1 MAPINN
7 PDFNVVTPD
16 TFASARRSAAAA
28 AAAAVGATAHT
39 PQPPRVRR
47 SRPRP
52 GDRRKRVLAFL
63 DKIPQDVDDWD
74 VEIPEDEELDRIRDL
89 LTLAH
94 IDATRRA
101 TMHWEVLL
109 LECTEHLRSDALQA
123 DKGLAGFFVLVVLA
137 ACEVFLTSDRVRLT
151 AAKDEVNNALR
162 LFLRSRPFVSEH
174 VELGDETLKKFRSGC
189 VMGTTVLSMLARI
202 CLGNRAFVI
211 PLLILR
217 RRQPR
222 LHQTL
227 GHQRAAEAAS
237 VFRGPPAEVLYPLA
251 RARAAGGLPHELTTW
266 GSSPSEIRE
275 VLDMDAGP
283 ESPREIFPIYQLPP
297 MRITGEAQLERRAAT
312 WLVQQARPVRRR
324 ARAIGAPGL
333 GFPKRRPPINPS
345 VRPSVRPAARRQRA
359 AGP

>member
-16 TFASARRSAAAA
+16 TFARLASAAAGPGRA
-28 AAAAVGATAHT
+28 TGA
-39 PQPPRVRR
+39 
-47 SRPRP
+47 S
-52 GDRRKRVLAFL
+52 GVLAFL

-211 PLLILR
+211 PLLIDNCQTVFQSFVADSQDCIRHWATNAPLK
-217 RRQPR
+217 
-222 LHQTL
+222 LHPYSAVHL
-227 GHQRAAEAAS
+227 QRFS
-237 VFRGPPAEVLYPLA
+237 IPSLV
-251 RARAAGGLPHELTTW
+251 HEL
-266 GSSPSEIRE
+266 
-275 VLDMDAGP
+275 L
-283 ESPREIFPIYQLPP
+283 
-297 MRITGEAQLERRAAT
+297 
-312 WLVQQARPVRRR
+312 
-324 ARAIGAPGL
+324 GA
-333 GFPKRRPPINPS
+333 S
-345 VRPSVRPAARRQRA
+345 T
-359 AGP
+359 